1 MGKKFHPMS
10 SPVSMREGMTHQAI
24 ADALND
30 NPHPELGDNN
40 TREMVRQTL
49 SKTICKLRHAILED
63 PECREAAQTI
73 LQRKEFA
80 VLEEFEDKHREARE
94 HYKRNRQ

>member
-1 MGKKFHPMS
+1 MSKKFHPMS

-40 TREMVRQTL
+40 TRETVRQAL
-49 SKTICKLRHAILED
+49 SKTICKLRHFILED

-80 VLEEFEDKHREARE
+80 YLLEFEDKHREARE
-94 HYKRNRQ
+94 HYKRNRH

>member
-1 MGKKFHPMS
+1 MG
-10 SPVSMREGMTHQAI
+10 
-24 ADALND
+24 
-30 NPHPELGDNN
+30 NPESGNSN
-40 TREMVRQTL
+40 TKETVRQLHSTML
-49 SKTICKLRHAILED
+49 RKLRHAILED